1 MRQTGTIVRA
11 RHRGMALVLALG
23 VAAVVA
29 TMASALLWTQWQQLQ
44 AEQTQRTRLQADW
57 LLQGALEWAASVLRS
72 DANRNSTDHLG
83 ELWAVPLPTTSVK
96 AFVNERA
103 STDTTSIGA
112 GTVPDALISGRMA
125 DAQGRLNLANLGGDD
140 IQSRGMEAA
149 LLRLFSALELPS
161 SEAQDLL
168 MRVRERLPPKA
179 GDSASVAAGSGL
191 AGAGTPS
198 ANTEGSQTAFLQ
210 PMVPPAGLVLQA
222 LGVRP
227 ERVPVLEP
235 HIVWLPEP
243 TPVNVNTA
251 SAEVLHAAVPG
262 LGLSQARSV
271 AARRAG
277 SPWRSLTDAA
287 ADMGVAPLQPELH
300 GLASAYFEMRGDVR
314 LDEQTVTRMAL
325 LRRKSSSIRLVA
337 QWVVPNT

>member
-1 MRQTGTIVRA
+1 
-11 RHRGMALVLALG
+11 MALVLALG

-44 AEQTQRTRLQADW
+44 AEQAQRTRLQADW

-72 DANRNSTDHLG
+72 DASRNNTDYLG
-83 ELWAVPLPTTSVK
+83 EVWAVPMPTTSVK

-103 STDTTSIGA
+103 STDTTSA
-112 GTVPDALISGRMA
+112 GVDTVPDAFISGRMS

-161 SEAQDLL
+161 SEAQDLAV
-168 MRVRERLPPKA
+168 RVRERLPPKA
-179 GDSASVAAGSGL
+179 AELASGAAGVDAVAS
-191 AGAGTPS
+191 AGTGAAS
-198 ANTEGSQTAFLQ
+198 TRADGLQ
-210 PMVPPAGLVLQA
+210 EAPMQAMVPPAGLVLLA

-243 TPVNVNTA
+243 TPINLNTA

-277 SPWRSLTDAA
+277 SPWRSLPDAA
-287 ADMGVAPLQPELH
+287 ADLGVPPLQPELH

-314 LDEQTVTRMAL
+314 LNEQTVTRMAL
-325 LRRKSSSIRLVA
+325 LRRKSASIRLLA
-337 QWVVPNT
+337 QWAVPNS